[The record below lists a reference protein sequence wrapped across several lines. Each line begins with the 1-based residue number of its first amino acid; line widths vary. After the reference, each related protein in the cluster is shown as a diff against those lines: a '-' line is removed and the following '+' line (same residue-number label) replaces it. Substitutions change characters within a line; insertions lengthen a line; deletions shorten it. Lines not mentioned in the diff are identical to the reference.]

1 MATTQNLYTGDG
13 STTNYSFT
21 FEYLKQSDVKVTL
34 DTVATTAFTFANAT
48 TLSFTTAP
56 ANGVAIRIFRDTAI
70 DTLSS
75 TFFPGSAIKAE
86 DLNQN
91 FTQSLYVTQESE
103 TDVGISDA
111 TANAAKTTA
120 EGAVTTANSA
130 VTTANSAVT
139 TANNAVTTA
148 NSAVTT
154 ANTADTNA
162 SAAVTTAN
170 AASATA
176 TTASTDAASA
186 VTTANTASTNASAA
200 VTTANSAATDAA
212 TAITTANGAVT
223 TANSATTAA
232 AAAQTTANNAVTTA
246 NGAVTTANTASTNAS
261 AAVTTANTAN
271 TNASAAVVTA
281 NAAAASVSSAVLF
294 ELVANVAAIPGSPA
308 DQDYVEVADSTGI
321 ESFSPLS
328 GVPAGFTGASG
339 LTVRIRYDSSAS
351 SWVYMSYFANDSE
364 DRYLTKNIPVVTGDS
379 TNGSGQITL
388 NCETNSHGIKI
399 KGPPHSAAATYTL
412 TLPNDAGSN
421 GQSLTT
427 NGSGTLTWTTQATD
441 SISEGNTSAEVI
453 DTGTDGRFVVTTEGS
468 ERLRV
473 DSSGNVGIGTST
485 PNAKLHIHDGSGT
498 NVQIVKI
505 DSGGVG
511 LLSIQS
517 GATTDSRIEFGDSS
531 NDDAGYI
538 YYENDNEVMKFG
550 VNAAE
555 RMRIDSS
562 GKVGI
567 GTSSPGYTLQVGTS
581 GANVSIGGAPVTN
594 GSGRLLFLNSN
605 SVKNW
610 KISTNDTTSGALE
623 FTPSTSNGGTSFS
636 APSMIIDSAGR
647 LLVGTSS
654 TSGAA
659 GLQVSQT
666 NTYGE
671 ITLSSYFSVASVG
684 LTAGDPLGKISFG
697 SVIASGGGALTTYD
711 AANIKCEAD
720 ATASSSSDTPTRLTF
735 STTADGSSS
744 PTERLRIDS
753 SGKTTIQGV
762 TVGLG
767 GSAVST
773 NTAVGTNALNANT
786 TGNNSTALGFEALKA
801 NTTGANN
808 TVNGFQALY
817 SNTTG
822 NYNSAFGSN
831 CLYSNTTGL
840 QNMAFGRDTLY
851 SNTTGRSNTGSGHR
865 SLYLNTTGDYNTA
878 SGINAMYS
886 NTIGDRSTATG
897 YYALYYNTTGQFN
910 HAFGA
915 QALFNV
921 STGSGNIGIGPLN
934 SSGSFAPVFD
944 ATTHNNRYIAGH
956 TSITNA
962 YVQVAWTVTS
972 DQRDKMNFS
981 PVPYGLDF
989 VNKLKPTAFQFK
1001 VDRDTETPHG
1011 PVRYGFKAQDILA
1024 LEGDNPVIIDTEDA
1038 DNLKYK
1044 GEHLVPV
1051 LVNAV
1056 QELTVMVKELQAEI
1070 KTLKG

>member
-753 SGKTTIQGV
+753 SGRLLVGTSTARGNVDSPGGSTAPHVQFE
-762 TVGLG
+762 TVGNNYNNGL
-767 GSAVST
+767 SII
-773 NTAVGTNALNANT
+773 
-786 TGNNSTALGFEALKA
+786 NNSTGTYAPVLTLGA
-801 NTTGANN
+801 T
-808 TVNGFQALY
+808 NG
-817 SNTTG
+817 
-822 NYNSAFGSN
+822 GSI
-831 CLYSNTTGL
+831 G
-840 QNMAFGRDTLY
+840 
-851 SNTTGRSNTGSGHR
+851 
-865 SLYLNTTGDYNTA
+865 
-878 SGINAMYS
+878 S
-886 NTIGDRSTATG
+886 NTIVQNNQYYGTINFVGADGTNLIEGASIRGEVDGTPGANDMPGRLVFSTTADGASSPTRRMRIDKSGGTRIYSSTPYTLNVRTDAAAGGADYVLWASSAVTDILTGGSTVFAVYTNGNVQNTNNSYGALSDIKLKENIVDASSQWDDIKALRPVNYNFKEGQTHTQLGLIAQEVELVSPGLVTESPDRDED
-897 YYALYYNTTGQFN
+897 
-910 HAFGA
+910 
-915 QALFNV
+915 
-921 STGSGNIGIGPLN
+921 GNDLG
-934 SSGSFAPVFD
+934 
-944 ATTHNNRYIAGH
+944 
-956 TSITNA
+956 
-962 YVQVAWTVTS
+962 TVTKS
-972 DQRDKMNFS
+972 VNYSVLYMKAVKALQEAMERIETLEQRLTDA
-981 PVPYGLDF
+981 GL
-989 VNKLKPTAFQFK
+989 
-1001 VDRDTETPHG
+1001 
-1011 PVRYGFKAQDILA
+1011 
-1024 LEGDNPVIIDTEDA
+1024 
-1038 DNLKYK
+1038 
-1044 GEHLVPV
+1044 
-1051 LVNAV
+1051 
-1056 QELTVMVKELQAEI
+1056 
-1070 KTLKG
+1070 